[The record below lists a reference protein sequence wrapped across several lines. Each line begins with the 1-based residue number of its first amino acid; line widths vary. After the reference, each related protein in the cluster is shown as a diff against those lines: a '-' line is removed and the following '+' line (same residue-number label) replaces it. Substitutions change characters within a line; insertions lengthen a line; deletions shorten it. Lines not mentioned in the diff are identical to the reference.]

1 MCHAADILL
10 MPVTSRTPWSVAA
23 EWEQRLQVVFQNP
36 VFQELRIWQPWL
48 VGGTEVEGAEVEG
61 AEVIGK
67 LSRGQH
73 EVTEGS
79 GKQSFHGVNQ
89 GCGQSSEEQ
98 QPEEGRLNPA

>member
-48 VGGTEVEGAEVEG
+48 VEG